1 MAGNV
6 FSDIGNALVSAATG
20 SSVADIQ
27 QQAAEAEAKL
37 TIAISTMIGLE
48 VIIAF
53 ELLVLVAISWKER
66 HG

>member
-1 MAGNV
+1 MSLV
-6 FSDIGNALVSAATG
+6 TDIGNSLVSIATG
-20 SSVADIQ
+20 STASDLQAK
-27 QQAAEAEAKL
+27 AAEAEQKL